1 MLFGSEPAIQVDD
14 LWVRFRTTSE
24 KRPTL
29 SKRLRDL
36 SHRRRSTLVVEALKG
51 VTFDVP
57 QGSVYG
63 VIGRN
68 GAGKSTLLR
77 TIAGILRPTQ
87 GEVVLY
93 RRVTPFLSLG
103 IGFNRELTG
112 RENILLGGLA
122 SGLTPEQVKEHEQE
136 IIDFADLG
144 DAIDYP
150 MRTYSSGMGGRLG
163 FAVVS
168 HLDPQI
174 VLIDEA
180 LAAGDA
186 RFKGRCRD
194 KIAAMCEGDCT
205 VPSTVGGATGGIV
218 GALGVAVVAVLA
230 LRAMG
235 EWRTITHGQA
245 ARREYVMQ
253 AEDARGVSLLGRLRG
268 DDRPPTPEL
277 PPGDDEHALP
287 PG

>member
-1 MLFGSEPAIQVDD
+1 LLFDSEPAVQVDD
-14 LWVRFRTTSE
+14 LWVRFRTTRE

-29 SKRLRDL
+29 SKRLRDM
-36 SHRRRSTLVVEALKG
+36 SQRRRSTLVVEALKG

-57 QGSVYG
+57 MGSVYG

-122 SGLTPEQVKEHEQE
+122 AGLTAEQVKEHEQE
-136 IIDFADLG
+136 IVDFAELG

-150 MRTYSSGMGGRLG
+150 LRTYSSGMGGRLG

-186 RFKGRCRD
+186 KFKGRCRD
-194 KIAAMCEGDCT
+194 KIAALCEGDCT
-205 VPSTVGGATGGIV
+205 VILVSHGLGIIKRMADQV
-218 GALGVAVVAVLA
+218 LWIEDGVQQAEGPADVVVEAYLAREGVAEDEA
-230 LRAMG
+230 AM
-235 EWRTITHGQA
+235 
-245 ARREYVMQ
+245 
-253 AEDARGVSLLGRLRG
+253 EDM
-268 DDRPPTPEL
+268 
-277 PPGDDEHALP
+277 
-287 PG
+287 